1 MRILIADDWLNVQDA
16 LRVLL
21 EQQPGFKVVGEV
33 VDTRALLAWLEADCP
48 DLLLLGW
55 ELPGPAGAELLPA
68 VRRTCPNLI
77 VIALSGRAGARGA
90 ALSAGADGF
99 ASKVDSPERL
109 LAIIRSIERR

>member
-1 MRILIADDWLNVQDA
+1 MRILLADDWLNVQDA

-21 EQQPGFKVVGEV
+21 EQQPGFTVVGEV
-33 VDTRALLAWLEADCP
+33 VDTRALLAQLEADCP

-55 ELPGPAGAELLPA
+55 ELPGLAGADLLPV

-77 VIALSGRAGARGA
+77 VIALSGRTGAPGA
-90 ALSAGADGF
+90 ALSAGADAF
-99 ASKVDSPERL
+99 ASKMDPPERL

>member
-21 EQQPGFKVVGEV
+21 EQQPGFTVVGEV
-33 VDTRALLAWLEADCP
+33 VDTRALLAWLEVDCP
-48 DLLLLGW
+48 DLLLFGW
-55 ELPGPAGAELLPA
+55 ELPGPAGADLLPA

-77 VIALSGRAGARGA
+77 MIALSGRAGARAA

-99 ASKVDSPERL
+99 ASKVDPPERL